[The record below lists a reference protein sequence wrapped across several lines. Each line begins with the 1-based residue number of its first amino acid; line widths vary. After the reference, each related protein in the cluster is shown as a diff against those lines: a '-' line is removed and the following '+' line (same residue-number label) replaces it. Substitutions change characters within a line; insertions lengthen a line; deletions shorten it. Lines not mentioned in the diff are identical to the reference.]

1 MPAPFPIASLNGQLL
16 RLDEVRISWNDRG
29 FLYGDGLFETIRVH
43 SGRPFLWEWHVTR
56 LMDSAAALGTLFG
69 VNPQHVT
76 DIRIEPAR
84 RRQRR

>member
-43 SGRPFLWEWHVTR
+43 SGRPFLWEWLSELFLFPGLIHKKQQTR
-56 LMDSAAALGTLFG
+56 FQLS
-69 VNPQHVT
+69 
-76 DIRIEPAR
+76 
-84 RRQRR
+84 